1 MDNFI
6 RFLHGSPAGDCLASL
21 AGIRRMC
28 LDSGKKAIIYQQ
40 LDMIGVGY
48 QGAIHPYQNE
58 IGDPICMSKTMF
70 DNLKPLLMAQSY
82 IEDFVEYNGQEVDIN
97 LNKARLET
105 FTNQPLGS
113 INRWLFHLCPQMAC
127 DLSEKW
133 LEVPESEEDN
143 SIVNRGTLLINHT
156 FRYRNHFINYFFL
169 KKYETHI
176 VFMGLKDE
184 YDFFCKKWQLNIP
197 KFEGNFLDIAKAMS
211 VCKMFA
217 GNQSALFQIAEGL
230 KIPRVLE
237 ISVAMPNCIPTGRYA
252 YDYYSQLAA
261 EFYFD
266 KLMGS
271 EKEVE

>member
-6 RFLHGSPAGDCLASL
+6 RFLHSSPAGDMLAGL

-48 QGAIHPYQNE
+48 SGAIHPYQNE
-58 IGDPICMSKTMF
+58 IGDPVCMSKGMF
-70 DNLKPLLMAQSY
+70 DNLKPLLLAQSY

-133 LEVPESEEDN
+133 LEVNGGYSEK
-143 SIVNRGTLLINHT
+143 SIVNEKTILINHT
-156 FRYRNHFINYFFL
+156 FRYRNHFVNYFFL
-169 KKYETHI
+169 KEYENDI

-184 YDFFCKKWQLNIP
+184 YDFFCKKWQLDIP
-197 KFEGNFLDIAKAMS
+197 KFEGNFLDVAKGMS
-211 VCKMFA
+211 ICKMFA

-230 KIPRVLE
+230 KVPRVLE
-237 ISVAMPNCIPTGRYA
+237 LCVGIPNVIPTGEHA
-252 YDYYSQLAA
+252 YDYYGQQACEYYFKKLTQL
-261 EFYFD
+261 
-266 KLMGS
+266 
-271 EKEVE
+271 